1 SVSPMLP
8 WWWFFWIVS
17 TMLGNASFRLAMRA
31 EEINTLLIANVVTQ
45 LSDVAGIPLSL
56 IVLGIIGKV
65 YDMQMNHAKVEKSI

>member
-1 SVSPMLP
+1 
-8 WWWFFWIVS
+8 
-17 TMLGNASFRLAMRA
+17 MRA